1 MAVLKKQ
8 NREIENAF
16 NMLCYLYDE
25 IKGRKFKTFTL
36 DGINTLDSLYA
47 AIVSRW
53 CTALAKQGLYKEYV
67 VQENGELTSPNGQI
81 NIQESITRQT
91 RSRGTL
97 ICSYDELSEDIYIN
111 HILKGT
117 LQYLLFN
124 SNVDEKVKVE
134 VKKALQMFNGV
145 GYVDINLIHWKAIK
159 YNNNNMAYKHLIE
172 LCKTMLDEQKACKN
186 GILTDDQRM
195 YILFKKQIRKW
206 FIETY
211 NDEDNTVEIVDVPY
225 ERMEDEPE
233 FELKTS
239 KSQRMV
245 AIRND
250 RCALLICVR
259 LQDEKLQK
267 DNTLGRRQAEELVR
281 HCREYKDTYRVK
293 VFGCVV
299 YVNIDKKK
307 LNLQPITVN
316 AFNDYMIGETT
327 VDVYDQ
333 WLFVENKLKDCYKYF
348 IERENNRAHK
358 VNNKKSKK

>member
-1 MAVLKKQ
+1 
-8 NREIENAF
+8 
-16 NMLCYLYDE
+16 
-25 IKGRKFKTFTL
+25 
-36 DGINTLDSLYA
+36 
-47 AIVSRW
+47 
-53 CTALAKQGLYKEYV
+53 
-67 VQENGELTSPNGQI
+67 
-81 NIQESITRQT
+81 
-91 RSRGTL
+91 
-97 ICSYDELSEDIYIN
+97 
-111 HILKGT
+111 
-117 LQYLLFN
+117 
-124 SNVDEKVKVE
+124 
-134 VKKALQMFNGV
+134 
-145 GYVDINLIHWKAIK
+145 
-159 YNNNNMAYKHLIE
+159 
-172 LCKTMLDEQKACKN
+172 
-186 GILTDDQRM
+186 M

-267 DNTLGRRQAEELVR
+267 DNTLGRRHAEELVR